1 MTTNKQRI
9 AAQRRNKN
17 AGSPIDAEPVFISV
31 AKLRR
36 PHGLK
41 GELLV
46 TVLTDFPDRLQPGFV
61 LLLGDEHSPVTI
73 KTRRS
78 HNQGLLLSFEEL
90 PTLEDIEH
98 LRNQNLYVNVADV
111 PELEEGEFYHHQIIG
126 FKVIDEAGEE
136 LGHLAEIL
144 ETGANDVY
152 IVHSKA
158 GKELLLPATSEV
170 ILEMDATK
178 QLIIARLIP
187 GLID

>member
-41 GELLV
+41 GEMLV
-46 TVLTDFPDRLQPGFV
+46 KVLTDFPERIQPGFV
-61 LLLGDEHSPVTI
+61 LLFGEEHTPVTI

-90 PTLEDIEH
+90 PALEDIEH
-98 LRNQNLYVNVADV
+98 LRNNQLYVKVDDV

-126 FKVIDEAGEE
+126 FQVIDEQGEE

-152 IVHSKA
+152 IVRPKE

-170 ILEMDATK
+170 ILEIDAAKK
-178 QLIIARLIP
+178 QITARLIP